1 MELIGIIVNPLSGNG
16 RGSHIWGEVQ
26 AYLQENHIAYLAK
39 LTTHAGEA
47 TQLAITLIQ
56 THHVQRIII
65 IGGDGTVHEAACG
78 IWQYQKHQNSNDSSP
93 DCAIAVIPAG
103 TGNDFAKA
111 YGIPNHPL
119 EALHIALH
127 AAYTLQIDLLQASQM
142 QQVAVNS
149 IGAGF
154 DGMVAKITN
163 EASYKKFLN
172 RLGLGKL
179 SYFIS
184 ILRVFAT
191 YQPSTAWLEVDGLIT
206 KLPNMWLAAVANI
219 PFYGGA
225 IQICPVASPTDG
237 IADVVVIQSKSRLR
251 LLPVL
256 FTVYQ
261 GKHTQHPAVSFYKG
275 KSISIQTEHPLL
287 VQADGEFAGSTPL
300 QIELIPAAI
309 TVIRAKPTA

>member
-1 MELIGIIVNPLSGNG
+1 MKSIGIIVNPLSGNG
-16 RGSHIWGEVQ
+16 RGANIWTQ
-26 AYLQENHIAYLAK
+26 IQSYLQANHISYLAK
-39 LTTHAGEA
+39 LTTKAGEA
-47 TQLAITLIQ
+47 TQHALTLIQ
-56 THHVQRIII
+56 EHHVHKIIV
-65 IGGDGTVHEAACG
+65 IGRDGTIHEAAGG
-78 IWQYQKHQNSNDSSP
+78 IWQFQNKETSCP
-93 DCAIAVIPAG
+93 IAVIPAG

-119 EALHIALH
+119 EALQIALN
-127 AAYTLQIDLLQASQM
+127 APSTVQIDLLHAIHN
-142 QQVAVNS
+142 QVAVNS

-154 DGMVAKITN
+154 DGMVAKLTN
-163 EASYKKFLN
+163 EASYKKLLN

-191 YQPSTAWLEVDGLIT
+191 YQPSTAWLEVDGSVHE
-206 KLPNMWLAAVANI
+206 LPNMWLAAVANI
-219 PFYGGA
+219 PFYGGS
-225 IQICPVASPTDG
+225 IQICPTASPTDG
-237 IADVVVIQSKSRLR
+237 IADVVVIKSKSRFR

-275 KSISIQTEHPLL
+275 KYISIRTEKPLL

-300 QIELIPAAI
+300 QIELIPAVI
-309 TVIRAKPTA
+309 SVIRPTPTA

>member
-1 MELIGIIVNPLSGNG
+1 MSSIGIIVNPLSGND
-16 RGSHIWGEVQ
+16 RGAHIWGEVQ
-26 AYLQENHIAYLAK
+26 TYLQTHQISYVAK
-39 LTTHAGEA
+39 LTTKAGEA
-47 TQLAITLIQ
+47 TRHAISLIQ
-56 THHVQRIII
+56 EHHVERIII
-65 IGGDGTVHEAACG
+65 IGGDGTVHETAG
-78 IWQYQKHQNSNDSSP
+78 GVWQLQNSLNPHPICS
-93 DCAIAVIPAG
+93 IAVIPAG

-111 YGIPNHPL
+111 YGIPKHSL
-119 EALHIALH
+119 EALEIAL
-127 AAYTLQIDLLQASQM
+127 TTPSTVQIDLLHALPT
-142 QQVAVNS
+142 QVAVNS

-191 YQPSTAWLEVDGLIT
+191 YQPSTAWLKVDGNVT
-206 KLPNMWLAAVANI
+206 ELPDMWLAAVANI

-225 IQICPVASPTDG
+225 IQICPTASPTDG
-237 IADVVVIQSKSRLR
+237 MADVVVIQSKGRIR

-261 GKHTQHPAVSFYKG
+261 GKHTKHPAVSFYKG
-275 KSISIQTEHPLL
+275 KSISIQTEKPLL

-300 QIELIPAAI
+300 QIELLPAAI

>member
-1 MELIGIIVNPLSGNG
+1 MESIGIIVNPLSGNG
-16 RGSHIWGEVQ
+16 RGANIWGDIQ
-26 AYLQENHIAYLAK
+26 AYLQANRISYLAK
-39 LTTHAGEA
+39 LTTQAGEA
-47 TQLAITLIQ
+47 TQHAITLIQ
-56 THHVQRIII
+56 EHHVRQIII
-65 IGGDGTVHEAACG
+65 IGGDGTVHEAAG
-78 IWQYQKHQNSNDSSP
+78 GVWQHQNSNGSSP
-93 DCAIAVIPAG
+93 VCSLAVIPAG

-127 AAYTLQIDLLQASQM
+127 AADTLQIDLLHASQIN
-142 QQVAVNS
+142 QVAVNS

-154 DGMVAKITN
+154 DGMVAKLTN

-172 RLGLGKL
+172 RLGLGRL

-191 YQPSTAWLEVDGLIT
+191 YQPSTAWIEVDGSVT

-225 IQICPVASPTDG
+225 IQICPTASPTDG
-237 IADVVVIQSKSRLR
+237 MADVVVIQSKSRLR

-261 GKHTQHPAVSFYKG
+261 GKHTEHPAVTFYKG
-275 KSISIQTEHPLL
+275 KSISIRTEKPLL

-300 QIELIPAAI
+300 QIELLPAAI
-309 TVIRAKPTA
+309 TVIRSKPTA

>member
-1 MELIGIIVNPLSGNG
+1 MEPIGIIVNPLSGNG
-16 RGSHIWGEVQ
+16 RGANIWGEIQ
-26 AYLQENHIAYLAK
+26 TYLQENRISYLAK
-39 LTTHAGEA
+39 LTTQAGEA
-47 TQLAITLIQ
+47 TQHAIMLIQ
-56 THHVQRIII
+56 EHHVQRIIV
-65 IGGDGTVHEAACG
+65 IGGDGTVHEVAGG
-78 IWQYQKHQNSNDSSP
+78 IWQLQNSKSSSP
-93 DCAIAVIPAG
+93 VCSLAVIPAG

-119 EALHIALH
+119 QALQIALH
-127 AAYTLQIDLLQASQM
+127 ASNTVQIDLLHALQNH
-142 QQVAVNS
+142 QVAVNS

-163 EASYKKFLN
+163 DASYKKLLN

-191 YQPSTAWLEVDGLIT
+191 YQPSTAWLEVDGSVT

-225 IQICPVASPTDG
+225 IQICPTATPTDG
-237 IADVVVIQSKSRLR
+237 VADVVVIQSKSRFR

-261 GKHTQHPAVSFYKG
+261 GKHTEHPAVSFYKG
-275 KSISIQTEHPLL
+275 KSISIRTEKPLL

-309 TVIRAKPTA
+309 TVIHAKPTA

>member
-1 MELIGIIVNPLSGNG
+1 MESIGIIVNPLSGNG
-16 RGSHIWGEVQ
+16 RGAHIWGEVQ
-26 AYLQENHIAYLAK
+26 SYLQENRISYLAK
-39 LTTHAGEA
+39 LTTQAGEA

-56 THHVQRIII
+56 EHHVQRIII
-65 IGGDGTVHEAACG
+65 IGGDGTVHEVAG
-78 IWQYQKHQNSNDSSP
+78 GVWQLQTSNHSSLF
-93 DCAIAVIPAG
+93 CSLAIIPAG

-119 EALHIALH
+119 EALHIALQ
-127 AAYTLQIDLLQASQM
+127 AADTLQIDLLHASQIN
-142 QQVAVNS
+142 QVAVNS
-149 IGAGF
+149 IGSGF

-191 YQPSTAWLEVDGLIT
+191 YQPSTAWLEVDGSVT

-225 IQICPVASPTDG
+225 IQICPTASPTDG
-237 IADVVVIQSKSRLR
+237 MADVVVIQSKSRLR

-275 KSISIQTEHPLL
+275 KSISIRTEKPLL